1 MTSIET
7 ELANWNYW
15 YASKTHMGCHL
26 QKQKWDKKIW
36 NFDILKF
43 YQEIFIII
51 YVNFLKNENF
61 LHSRILF
68 IAYNEQNATTNG

>member
-15 YASKTHMGCHL
+15 YASKTHM
-26 QKQKWDKKIW
+26 DKKIW